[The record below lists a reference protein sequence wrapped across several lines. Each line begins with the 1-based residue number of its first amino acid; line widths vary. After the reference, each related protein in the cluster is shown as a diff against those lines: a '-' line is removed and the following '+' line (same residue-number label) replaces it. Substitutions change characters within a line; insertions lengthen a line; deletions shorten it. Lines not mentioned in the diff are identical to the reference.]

1 MKALTQ
7 IIREIAPVSDA
18 AIAEISA
25 HICEISLKKKE
36 TLVKEGSCCPYV
48 FFLRSGILRCF
59 HDSEDGKED
68 IIWFATEG
76 DAVASMHSVFKKL
89 PAIGNI
95 EAITPAQL
103 YKISYADLESL
114 FLKHHELANWG
125 RLLAEEELYCLE
137 RRYSYTGYG
146 DAYNR
151 FRAFM
156 RMRPIEMVREIPLK
170 YIAAY
175 LDIAPQTLSKLRRRY
190 AKDNN

>member
-1 MKALTQ
+1 MKDLYG

-18 AIAEISA
+18 AIDDISA
-25 HICEISLKKKE
+25 HACEISLKKKE
-36 TLVKEGSCCPYV
+36 ILIAEGSYCPYM
-48 FFLRSGILRCF
+48 FFLKSGILRCF
-59 HDSEDGKED
+59 HNSEDGKED

-76 DAVASMHSVFKKL
+76 DAVASMHSIFKKL

-103 YKISYADLESL
+103 YKISYADLEQL
-114 FLKHHELANWG
+114 YLKHHELANWG

-137 RRYSYTGYG
+137 RRYSYTGCG

-156 RMRPIEMVREIPLK
+156 RMRPIEMIKDIPLK

-175 LDIAPQTLSKLRRRY
+175 LDITPQTLSKLRKRY
-190 AKDNN
+190 AKDNE